1 MESSFQQTSTSSQEV
16 HQQISSDDSKLS
28 VPGWN
33 TPADILEQCSAKYDV
48 DRAFDQ
54 LVAES
59 ETHASKS
66 FSQSM
71 SSSTSTSMVQQTSSS
86 MMQQTS
92 STSSKTMTTTDFFHI
107 LL

>member
-1 MESSFQQTSTSSQEV
+1 MESSFKQTSTSSQEV
-16 HQQISSDDSKLS
+16 HQQLTSDDSKLS

-71 SSSTSTSMVQQTSSS
+71 SSSTSTSMVQQSSS

-92 STSSKTMTTTDFFHI
+92 STSSKTMTAA
-107 LL
+107 